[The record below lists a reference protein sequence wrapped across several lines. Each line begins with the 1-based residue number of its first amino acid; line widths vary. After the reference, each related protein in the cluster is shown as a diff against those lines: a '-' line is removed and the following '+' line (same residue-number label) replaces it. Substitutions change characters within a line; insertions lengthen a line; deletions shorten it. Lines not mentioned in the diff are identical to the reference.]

1 MEMLII
7 NEGKL
12 KIMLSREDLEDFELD
27 AEDLDYSNTET
38 KRMIWDLLGR
48 AKRTLGFTTDGYRL
62 LVRLYPC
69 RQGGCEIFI
78 SRITPTEEKDKKTSS
93 HSLTSA
99 EKSPSSRRGAYV
111 FRELDSL
118 LCVCRRLSE
127 IGYDGGSRAYLG
139 EDRRYYLL
147 LEGMKPSDYLPFDE
161 YTFIGEYGHP
171 ESVEAVSL
179 MLTERARPL
188 CEQNAVPH
196 LGKI

>member
-1 MEMLII
+1 MEMLMI

-27 AEDLDYSNTET
+27 AEELDYSNTET

-48 AKRTLGFTTDGYRL
+48 AKRTLGFTTDGYRV
-62 LVRLYPC
+62 LVQLYPC

-78 SRITPTEEKDKKTSS
+78 SRLAVTEEKDKKASALSSSPTS
-93 HSLTSA
+93 
-99 EKSPSSRRGAYV
+99 KRPSIRRGAYV

-118 LCVCRRLSE
+118 LTVCRRLSE
-127 IGYDGGSRAYLG
+127 IGFDGDSRAYLG
-139 EDRRYYLL
+139 EDHRYYLL
-147 LEGMKPSDYLPFDE
+147 LEGMKPSDYFPFDE
-161 YTFIGEYGHP
+161 YTFIGEYGRP
-171 ESVEAVSL
+171 ESHEAVSL

-188 CEQNAVPH
+188 CEQNAVML